1 VENSIL
7 NKQYKFDFG
16 FGDTR
21 GIREIMM
28 SHIPGKFL
36 ETDFGSYGYPPHV
49 GNPELIE
56 EVRDLIV
63 DLTGKQYKHVLITN
77 GATNALN
84 AYIYAAKNGITRTL
98 ITHPLYFMM
107 YPGIAK
113 LHGLEHKTSWSVN
126 PSYYGGE
133 LGFVD
138 SPNNPTGK
146 LFTGPICA
154 TGTVWD
160 SSYHT
165 PTYCGVRSNPG
176 SKLKC
181 IGVTPCHEAMAGSLS
196 KLTGINGLRVGWL
209 ATDND
214 AIFQKAYHYVEH
226 DLCGVSNPSQ
236 HAALQILKKVN
247 LQEFYEDSKVLLDTN
262 RDTLSRLNHIFSGQ
276 AIFPVGMYALFEV
289 DSKLRDLLERASVHT
304 LDGRLIG
311 DHRDSVRFNLA
322 NSAKSTKAMVNAI
335 LKEDKR

>member
-1 VENSIL
+1 MGSSTL
-7 NKQYKFDFG
+7 NKQYKHDFG

-28 SHIPGKFL
+28 NHIPGKFL
-36 ETDFGSYGYPPHV
+36 ETDFGSYGYPPHG
-49 GNPELIE
+49 GNIELIE
-56 EVRDLIV
+56 EVKNLIV
-63 DLTGKQYKHVLITN
+63 DLTGKRYKHVLITN
-77 GATNALN
+77 GATHALN
-84 AYIYAAKNGITRTL
+84 AYVAAAKNGITRSL
-98 ITHPLYFMM
+98 VTHPLYFMM

-113 LHGLEHKTSWSVN
+113 IHGLEHKKQAFVN

-133 LGFVD
+133 LGIID
-138 SPNNPTGK
+138 SPSNPHGK
-146 LFTGPICA
+146 FAVCPVSA

-160 SSYHT
+160 AAYYT
-165 PTYCGVRSNPG
+165 PTYCGVRSSPG
-176 SKLKC
+176 GILKC
-181 IGVTPCHEAMAGSLS
+181 AVVPPRHEAMAGSLS

-209 ATDND
+209 ATDSD
-214 AIFQKAYHYVEH
+214 DIFQKAYHYVEH

-236 HAALQILKKVN
+236 DAALQILKKVN
-247 LQEFYEDSKVLLDTN
+247 LQGFYEDSRALLDTN

-322 NSAKSTKAMVNAI
+322 NSSKATAAMVKAI